1 MSLIDVNDLS
11 IEYTTDVGPL
21 RAVDDIDFSIEPSET
36 IGIVGESGCGKTTAA
51 KSLLGMLDDNGS
63 IVDGSIDYRNG
74 DDLATYSEADYR
86 EIRWEE
92 ISYIA
97 QNAMNAL
104 DPVYRA
110 GSQIVEV
117 IQHHEDVSKADARE
131 RAKRLLN
138 DVGLDETVY
147 SDYPHEL
154 SGGQRQRVVI
164 ALSLALDPALIIA
177 DEPTTGLD
185 VVVQDAILSLIK
197 DIQEETGSSMVFI
210 THDISAVAEVA
221 DRVAV
226 MYGGRIVELGTVSE
240 VFKESG
246 HPYTMGLRNAFPSI
260 SKKIELVS
268 IPGQPPNLTEEQTG
282 CVFTDRCPFA
292 TEECH
297 HEPTMAGMDDGHSAK
312 CHYTARAP
320 EFRDRSADPGTWEGS
335 L

>member
-1 MSLIDVNDLS
+1 MSLIDVEGLS
-11 IEYTTDVGPL
+11 IEYRTDVGPL
-21 RAVDDIDFSIEPSET
+21 RAVDEIDFTIEPGET

-51 KSLLGMLDDNGS
+51 KSLLGMLDDNGE

-74 DDLATYSEADYR
+74 NDLSTYSEAEFR
-86 EIRWEE
+86 EMRWEE

-104 DPVYRA
+104 DPVYRV
-110 GSQIVEV
+110 GSQIIEV
-117 IQHHEDVSKADARE
+117 IRHHEDVSKADARQ
-131 RAKRLLN
+131 RAKGLLN

-154 SGGQRQRVVI
+154 SGGQRQRVII

-210 THDISAVAEVA
+210 THDISAVAEIA

-260 SKKIELVS
+260 SENTELVS
-268 IPGQPPNLTEEQTG
+268 ISGQPPDLTEEQTG

-292 TEECH
+292 TEECQ
-297 HEPTMAGMDDGHSAK
+297 HEPMMTGMDDGHSAK
-312 CHYTARAP
+312 CHYTERAP
-320 EFRDRSADPGTWEGS
+320 EFRERSADPETWEGS
-335 L
+335 H